1 MTNNS
6 PDISF
11 ITICYNGFKDTCEL
25 IESLHKKLKSVS
37 YEIIVVD
44 NASRE
49 DEAAKIHELY
59 PTVISIRSNENGG
72 FSGGNNIGIR
82 AAKGKYIFLI
92 NNDTYIESDEI
103 AYLVE
108 RLESRPEIGGVSP
121 KIRFAFPP
129 QHIQFAGFT
138 PLTKITLRNNMLGFD
153 CPDDGSYDTPHPTP
167 YLHGAAMIIKREVIE
182 KIGIM
187 PEIFFLY
194 YEELDWSTSMT
205 RAGYELWYEPRCTV
219 FHKESQSTGQLSK
232 LRTYFLTRNRLL
244 YARRNM
250 KGMERLMS
258 VLYQSTIAAGKN
270 SLSFAFKGRF
280 DLFCAT
286 YYGVCTGLFMSSSD
300 TNNSTLKKTLDTMN
314 IIDWILYI
322 PLVFCVC
329 YLLLYAIASK
339 FYRAPQYPEARTLRR
354 IVVLFPAYKEDRV
367 IVASI
372 QSFLEQDYPKELYE
386 IIVISDQMRPETN
399 DALAALP
406 IRLLMA
412 NYKESSKAK
421 ALAMAMDSIDTNAFD
436 IVVIMDADNM
446 TTPDFL
452 STINRV
458 FDSGIKSVQAHRTGK
473 NLNTDISVLDSASE
487 EINNG
492 FFRSGHNA
500 VGLSAGLSGSGM
512 AFEAEWFHQN
522 VKYLQTA
529 GEDKELE
536 AMLLQQR
543 IYTVYL
549 PDLLVFDEKTQK
561 KEAIS
566 NQRKRWIAAQFG
578 ALRASLPHLPK
589 AFLQGNFDYCDK
601 ICQWMLP
608 PRLIQLA
615 GVFGLTFV
623 FTVIGL
629 ILSLCNGSNEWM
641 IAIKWW
647 ILSAAQVA
655 AMTLPVPGGRLFT
668 KQVGKAITQ
677 MPMLAVTMI
686 GNLFKLKGANK
697 KFIHTEHGEHHK

>member
-1 MTNNS
+1 M
-6 PDISF
+6 
-11 ITICYNGFKDTCEL
+11 
-25 IESLHKKLKSVS
+25 S

-182 KIGIM
+182 KIGMM

-258 VLYQSTIAAGKN
+258 VLYQSTIAAGKTVCH
-270 SLSFAFKGRF
+270 SLSKA
-280 DLFCAT
+280 
-286 YYGVCTGLFMSSSD
+286 V
-300 TNNSTLKKTLDTMN
+300 STCFVPPIMESAQGYSCLHQILTITHLKTLDTMN

-500 VGLSAGLSGSGM
+500 IGLSAGLSGSGM

-549 PDLLVFDEKTQK
+549 PDLLVFDEKTQ
-561 KEAIS
+561 
-566 NQRKRWIAAQFG
+566 RKRLSVTSA
-578 ALRASLPHLPK
+578 
-589 AFLQGNFDYCDK
+589 N
-601 ICQWMLP
+601 
-608 PRLIQLA
+608 A
-615 GVFGLTFV
+615 G
-623 FTVIGL
+623 
-629 ILSLCNGSNEWM
+629 
-641 IAIKWW
+641 
-647 ILSAAQVA
+647 
-655 AMTLPVPGGRLFT
+655 
-668 KQVGKAITQ
+668 
-677 MPMLAVTMI
+677 
-686 GNLFKLKGANK
+686 
-697 KFIHTEHGEHHK
+697 